1 MIVQKLFV
9 VQHVAQSLVVPNFAC
24 FDLTSNSAPQNVL
37 KSLVVIY
44 LSWWDTYFS
53 ISTISVS

>member
-9 VQHVAQSLVVPNFAC
+9 VQHIAQSLVVPNFAC

-44 LSWWDTYFS
+44 LSW
-53 ISTISVS
+53 